1 MPPLYINNMIKL
13 IDNISEFF
21 GKLSAW
27 LFFFIGIIVTYEVAT
42 RYIFD
47 SPTIWVDEVSRIS
60 QIWATYIGLAYAL
73 KHKDMIVIDIAF
85 KNHNSLSRKIVET
98 FSLFVI
104 IAFSA
109 ITVRYGFDIW
119 LDSTL
124 KGHHTDTLLG
134 LPKWFTQASIWVGF
148 LILFMQA
155 IVEIYKVWVKGID
168 PDEELEMIKE
178 SV

>member
-1 MPPLYINNMIKL
+1 MIKF
-13 IDNISEFF
+13 IDSISEFF

-27 LFFFIGIIVTYEVAT
+27 LFFFVGIIVTYEVFM
-42 RYIFD
+42 RYVFNM
-47 SPTIWVDEVSRIS
+47 PTIWVDEVSSIT
-60 QIWATYIGLAYAL
+60 QIWATYIGVAFAL

-85 KNHNSLSRKIVET
+85 KRHDTTSRKVVET
-98 FSLFVI
+98 FALIVI
-104 IAFSA
+104 ILFSA
-109 ITVRYGFDIW
+109 VATKYGFDIW

-148 LILFMQA
+148 SLLLMQA
-155 IVEIYKVWVKGID
+155 IVEIIKVWTIGID
-168 PDEELEMIKE
+168 PNEELEMIKE

>member
-1 MPPLYINNMIKL
+1 MIKF
-13 IDNISEFF
+13 IDSISEFF

-27 LFFFIGIIVTYEVAT
+27 LFFFVGIIVTYEVFM
-42 RYIFD
+42 RYVFNM
-47 SPTIWVDEVSRIS
+47 PTIWVDEVSSIT
-60 QIWATYIGLAYAL
+60 QIWATYIGVAFAL

-85 KNHNSLSRKIVET
+85 KKHDTLPRKIVET
-98 FSLFVI
+98 ISLI
-104 IAFSA
+104 IIILFSA
-109 ITVRYGFDIW
+109 VTVKYGFDIW

-148 LILFMQA
+148 SLLFLQA
-155 IVEIYKVWVKGID
+155 VVEIVKIWVIGID
-168 PDEELEMIKE
+168 PNEELEMIKE

>member
-1 MPPLYINNMIKL
+1 MIKF
-13 IDNISEFF
+13 IDSLSEFF

-27 LFFFIGIIVTYEVAT
+27 LFFFIGLIVTYEVFM
-42 RYIFD
+42 RYVFNM
-47 SPTIWVDEVSRIS
+47 PTIWVDEVSSIT
-60 QIWATYIGLAYAL
+60 QIWATYIGVAFAL

-85 KNHNSLSRKIVET
+85 KDHNSLSRKIVET
-98 FSLFVI
+98 ISLI
-104 IAFSA
+104 IIILFSA
-109 ITVRYGFDIW
+109 VAVRYGFEIW

-148 LILFMQA
+148 SLLFLQA
-155 IVEIYKVWVKGID
+155 IVEIVKVWTIGID
-168 PDEELEMIKE
+168 PNEELEMIKE